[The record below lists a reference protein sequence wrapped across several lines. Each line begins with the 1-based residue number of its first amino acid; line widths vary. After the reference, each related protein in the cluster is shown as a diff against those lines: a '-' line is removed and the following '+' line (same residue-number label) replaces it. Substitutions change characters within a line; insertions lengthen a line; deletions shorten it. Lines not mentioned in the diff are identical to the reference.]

1 MSDRDTAPEPPE
13 GFVQSARGPFTT
25 HNGPF
30 FHRIKEDGS
39 FEHAF
44 YVLKR
49 HCNGMGIVHGG
60 MLTTFFDGLLARAA
74 FTATGTVSVTMH
86 LSVDF
91 LSMARAGDWVF
102 GDARVTRKTRDVV
115 FVEGRVRVGERDIVR
130 GSGVFKTRS
139 TADRLTR
146 QVVARGGADDDGA

>member
-1 MSDRDTAPEPPE
+1 MADEQVPAPPE
-13 GFVQSARGPFTT
+13 GFTPSARGPYTT

-30 FHRIKEDGS
+30 FHKLNEDGS

-44 YVLKR
+44 YALKR

-60 MLTTFFDGLLARAA
+60 MLTTFLDGLLARAV
-74 FTATGTVSVTMH
+74 FTGTGSTSVTVH

-102 GDARVTRKTRDVV
+102 GDAHVTRKTRDLI
-115 FVEGRVRVGERDIVR
+115 FVEGRVHVGGRDVLR
-130 GSGVFKTRS
+130 GSGLFKPVRRRV
-139 TADRLTR
+139 D
-146 QVVARGGADDDGA
+146 

>member
-1 MSDRDTAPEPPE
+1 MSDRDQVPEPPA
-13 GFVQSARGPFTT
+13 GFIPSARGPFTT

-30 FHRIKEDGS
+30 FHRLSEDG

-60 MLTTFFDGLLARAA
+60 MLTTFLDGLLARAVVNA
-74 FTATGTVSVTMH
+74 IQGAAVTVH

-102 GDARVTRKTRDVV
+102 GDARVTRKARDLV
-115 FVEGRVRVGERDIVR
+115 FVEGRVRVGEREVLR
-130 GSGVFKTRS
+130 GSGVFKPVRRRI
-139 TADRLTR
+139 D
-146 QVVARGGADDDGA
+146 

>member
-1 MSDRDTAPEPPE
+1 MADEPVPEPPE
-13 GFVQSARGPFTT
+13 GFTPSARGPYTT

-30 FHRIKEDGS
+30 FHKQGEDGS

-44 YVLKR
+44 YVLNR

-60 MLTTFFDGLLARAA
+60 MLTTFLDGLLARAV
-74 FTATGTVSVTMH
+74 FTKTNAAGVTVH

-102 GDARVTRKTRDVV
+102 GDAHVTRTTRDLV
-115 FVEGRVRVGERDIVR
+115 FVEGRVRVGGRDVLR
-130 GSGVFKTRS
+130 GSGVFKPVRRRV
-139 TADRLTR
+139 D
-146 QVVARGGADDDGA
+146 

>member
-1 MSDRDTAPEPPE
+1 MDDQVPQPPE
-13 GFVQSARGPFTT
+13 GFTPSTRGPFTT

-30 FHRIKEDGS
+30 FHRIADDG

-44 YVLKR
+44 YALKR

-60 MLTTFFDGLLARAA
+60 MLTTFLDGVLARAVVKA
-74 FTATGTVSVTMH
+74 IDSAAVTVH

-102 GDARVTRKTRDVV
+102 GDGRVTRKTRDLV
-115 FVEGRVRVGERDIVR
+115 FVEGRVRVGEREVLR
-130 GSGVFKTRS
+130 GSGVFKPVRRRI
-139 TADRLTR
+139 D
-146 QVVARGGADDDGA
+146 

>member
-1 MSDRDTAPEPPE
+1 MSDRDQVPEPPE
-13 GFVQSARGPFTT
+13 GFAPSTRGPFTT

-30 FHRIKEDGS
+30 FHRTADDGG

-44 YVLKR
+44 YALRR

-60 MLTTFFDGLLARAA
+60 MLTTFLDGLLARAVVNVIESA
-74 FTATGTVSVTMH
+74 AVTVH

-102 GDARVTRKTRDVV
+102 GDARVTRKARDLV
-115 FVEGRVRVGERDIVR
+115 FVEGRVRVGEREVLR
-130 GSGVFKTRS
+130 GSGVFKPVRRRI
-139 TADRLTR
+139 D
-146 QVVARGGADDDGA
+146 

>member
-1 MSDRDTAPEPPE
+1 MSDRDQVPEPPE
-13 GFVQSARGPFTT
+13 GFTPSARGPFTT

-30 FHRIKEDGS
+30 FHRITDDGA

-60 MLTTFFDGLLARAA
+60 MLTTFFDGLLARAV
-74 FTATGTVSVTMH
+74 FTATGSVSVTVH

-102 GDARVTRKTRDVV
+102 GDAKVTRKARDVV
-115 FVEGRVRVGERDIVR
+115 FVEGRVRVGERDVLR
-130 GSGVFKTRS
+130 GSGVFKPVRRRI
-139 TADRLTR
+139 D
-146 QVVARGGADDDGA
+146 

>member
-1 MSDRDTAPEPPE
+1 M
-13 GFVQSARGPFTT
+13 

-30 FHRIKEDGS
+30 FHRLDADGG

-60 MLTTFFDGLLARAA
+60 MLTTFLDGLLARAV
-74 FTATGTVSVTMH
+74 FTATGAVSVTVH
-86 LSVDF
+86 LSADF

-102 GDARVTRKTRDVV
+102 GDARVTRKARDLV
-115 FVEGRVRVGERDIVR
+115 FAEGRVRVAGRDILR
-130 GSGVFKTRS
+130 GSGVFKPVRRRI
-139 TADRLTR
+139 D
-146 QVVARGGADDDGA
+146 

>member
-1 MSDRDTAPEPPE
+1 MSDGDRVPEPPA
-13 GFVQSARGPFTT
+13 GFTPSARGPFTT

-30 FHRIKEDGS
+30 FHRVTADG

-44 YVLKR
+44 HALRR

-60 MLTTFFDGLLARAA
+60 MLTTFLDGVLARAVVNA
-74 FTATGTVSVTMH
+74 IDSAAVTVH

-102 GDARVTRKTRDVV
+102 GDARVTRKARDLV
-115 FVEGRVRVGERDIVR
+115 FVEGRVRVGEREVLR
-130 GSGVFKTRS
+130 GSGVFKPVRRRI
-139 TADRLTR
+139 D
-146 QVVARGGADDDGA
+146 

>member
-1 MSDRDTAPEPPE
+1 MSDRDQVPEPPA
-13 GFVQSARGPFTT
+13 GFTPSTRGPFTT

-30 FHRIKEDGS
+30 FHRLSDDDG

-44 YVLKR
+44 YALKR

-60 MLTTFFDGLLARAA
+60 MLTTFLDGLLARAVVNA
-74 FTATGTVSVTMH
+74 IGSAAVTVH

-102 GDARVTRKTRDVV
+102 GDARVTRKARDLV
-115 FVEGRVRVGERDIVR
+115 FVEGRVRVGEREVLR
-130 GSGVFKTRS
+130 GSGVFKPVRRRI
-139 TADRLTR
+139 D
-146 QVVARGGADDDGA
+146 

>member
-1 MSDRDTAPEPPE
+1 MAETEFAPEPPE
-13 GFVQSARGPFTT
+13 GFTASARGPYTT

-30 FHRIKEDGS
+30 FHRTAEDGS

-44 YVLKR
+44 HALKR

-60 MLTTFFDGLLARAA
+60 MLTTFLDGVLARAVWN
-74 FTATGTVSVTMH
+74 ATGGASVTVH

-102 GDARVTRKTRDVV
+102 GTGHVTRKARDLV
-115 FVEGRVRVGERDIVR
+115 FVEGRVHTAHREVLR
-130 GSGVFKTRS
+130 GSGVFKPVR
-139 TADRLTR
+139 RR
-146 QVVARGGADDDGA
+146 IE